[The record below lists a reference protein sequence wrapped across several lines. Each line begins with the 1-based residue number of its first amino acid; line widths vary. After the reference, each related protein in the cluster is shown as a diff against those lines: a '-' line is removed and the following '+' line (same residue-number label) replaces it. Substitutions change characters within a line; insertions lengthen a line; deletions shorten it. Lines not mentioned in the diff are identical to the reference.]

1 MAEISADF
9 RPVKMEE
16 IDEIAQRLHWKIVQ
30 DEEKP
35 FFYHFVYTGEDLP
48 PTKEGKDWSFLVLNE
63 KGTASLMLERIQCTA
78 AIYECER
85 VMTQSGLKENAFVM
99 RSFMNK
105 VKILD
110 KTLRKELHSYASE
123 IVLRRK

>member
-9 RPVKMEE
+9 RPVRMEE
-16 IDEIAQRLHWKIVQ
+16 IYEIARRLHWKIVQ
-30 DEEKP
+30 KEEKP
-35 FFYHFVYTGEDLP
+35 FFYHFIYTGDDLP
-48 PTKEGKDWSFLVLNE
+48 RMKSGENWSFLVLNE

-85 VMTQSGLKENAFVM
+85 VMTQSGLTENAFVM

-110 KTLRKELHSYASE
+110 KTLRKIGRAH
-123 IVLRRK
+123 V

>member
-1 MAEISADF
+1 MYKKEAVWL
-9 RPVKMEE
+9 RY
-16 IDEIAQRLHWKIVQ
+16 RLTSV
-30 DEEKP
+30 
-35 FFYHFVYTGEDLP
+35 
-48 PTKEGKDWSFLVLNE
+48 LVLNE

-85 VMTQSGLKENAFVM
+85 VTTQSGLTENAFVM
-99 RSFMNK
+99 RNFMNK

-110 KTLRKELHSYASE
+110 KTLRKELHSYAPE

>member
-35 FFYHFVYTGEDLP
+35 FFYHFVYIGDDLP

-63 KGTASLMLERIQCTA
+63 KGTASLMLKRIQCTA

-85 VMTQSGLKENAFVM
+85 VMTQSGLREIAFVM

-110 KTLRKELHSYASE
+110 KTLMKELHSYAPE